1 MENDVIDWD
10 SLFGGVLLMAG
21 LHGLLLAIILFA
33 HKKLRSRANRFLA
46 LSLFGTSIVLLY
58 ECSFYLYVE
67 AFADA
72 ILTFL
77 PVYATSTI
85 PIGLYFFVT
94 YLIQP
99 EHEMRSWEKWWLLPI
114 FAEILLDMARIP
126 VESVLEGEENL
137 QWSFLIEFAQEFIG
151 LGISLVLM
159 PLAWKK
165 VQRYQKLLVVNY
177 STIERKSLLWLRNLI
192 ALVMILV
199 MIWLVS
205 FLEYIL
211 LRDFETTFA
220 YVSLG
225 LVLLLFW
232 IGYFVI
238 LHNHLFQIV
247 PVKPLQEENSEKKLS
262 SNTDNYYRKLLDL
275 MQVERL
281 YEDTELT
288 LDKLAQHLN
297 ISSGY
302 LSQIINEKEKKNFF
316 EFVNYYRIES
326 VKAKL
331 VDKDFGHYS
340 ILGIGLESG
349 FNSKSTFNSVFKKFT
364 GQTPSTFKRTQ
375 LQSSE

>member
-10 SLFGGVLLMAG
+10 SLFGGVLFMASA
-21 LHGLLLAIILFA
+21 HGLLLAIILFV
-33 HKKLRSRANRFLA
+33 HQKLRSKANRFLA
-46 LSLFGTSIVLLY
+46 LSLFGVSIVLLY
-58 ECSFYLYVE
+58 ECSSYLSMDE
-67 AFADA
+67 LAGT
-72 ILTFL
+72 ILTYF
-77 PVYATSTI
+77 PVYVVSSI

-99 EHEMRSWEKWWLLPI
+99 DHKMQPLEKWWLLPI
-114 FAEILLDMARIP
+114 AAEVLLNLAFIP
-126 VESVLEGEENL
+126 VDNVLSGEENL
-137 QWSFLIEFAQEFIG
+137 QWSFAIEFMQELLG
-151 LGISLVLM
+151 LSVSIVLI
-159 PLAWKK
+159 PLALIK
-165 VQRYQKLLVVNY
+165 VQRYQRFLVVNY
-177 STIERKSLLWLRNLI
+177 STIGRKSLLWLRNLI
-192 ALVMILV
+192 ALVLILIL
-199 MIWLVS
+199 IWLVS
-205 FLEYIL
+205 FLEYI
-211 LRDFETTFA
+211 FFFTYGATFIF
-220 YVSLG
+220 VSLG
-225 LVLLLFW
+225 LVVLLFW

-331 VDKDFGHYS
+331 LDRDFGHYS

-375 LQSSE
+375 LQSGK